1 MLSVPLGPLALPV
14 GPVVLLL
21 AIWCATLASR
31 FAAAPDQKRIAERIA
46 WQAATLGLVAA
57 RVTYLAVHWQ
67 AYLDSPWSII
77 DLRDGGW
84 SWPAGLVAAAGWAV
98 YCALKRPAVKRAV
111 LLGTAV
117 GMSLWVSAN
126 AALWWADR
134 ERNEPRIPEIVVTS
148 LKTGTARPLAEV
160 IGTRPAIV
168 NYWATW
174 CGPCRAEM
182 PAFAALQ
189 DQHPDLPIIFLN
201 QAETPGRINEFLTR
215 ENLQLNEVWIDT
227 ASRFGSAVGSI
238 GLPTT
243 VFYDQTGRRVNA
255 HFGVISA
262 AAIRIE
268 ADKLLAAWP
277 GRSKQ

>member
-14 GPVVLLL
+14 GPVIVLLS
-21 AIWCATLASR
+21 IWCATLASR
-31 FAAAPDQKRIAERIA
+31 LTAAPGHKAIAERIA

-57 RVTYLAVHWQ
+57 RITHLATHWQ

-84 SWPAGLVAAAGWAV
+84 SWPAGLAAAAAWSV
-98 YCALKRPAVKRAV
+98 FCALRQPVVKRAV
-111 LLGTAV
+111 LVGTAV
-117 GMSLWVSAN
+117 GIGLWIAAN
-126 AALWWADR
+126 IVLWWVDR
-134 ERNEPRIPEIVVTS
+134 QRNVPRIPDITVTS
-148 LKTGTARPLAEV
+148 VKTGSVQPLAEV
-160 IGTRPAIV
+160 IGARPAIV
-168 NYWATW
+168 NYWASW
-174 CGPCRAEM
+174 CGPCRTEM

-201 QAETPGRINEFLTR
+201 QAETPAQISEFLKR
-215 ENLQLNEVWIDT
+215 ENLRLNEVWIDT
-227 ASRFGSAVGSI
+227 ASRFGAAVGSI

-243 VFYDQTGRRVNA
+243 VFYDQSGRRINA

-262 AAIRIE
+262 AALRIE

-277 GRSKQ
+277 ADSR